1 MSYRL
6 SEEDYKLLL
15 VLQAGKHPAAA
26 KKSGKIPHT
35 RCTADGYTFDSKLEL
50 ARYNGLK
57 LLLKA
62 GRIRDLR
69 VHTKFGLVVNGE
81 KVGTYTDDFDYW
93 WVPSL
98 GPAIFV
104 VEDVK
109 SAFTRKDRH
118 YRRARKLMKA
128 CHNIDI
134 QEV

>member
-15 VLQAGKHPAAA
+15 ALLAGKQPEAA
-26 KKSGKIPHT
+26 KKPGKIPHT
-35 RCTADGYTFDSKLEL
+35 RCFADGYTFDSKREL
-50 ARYNGLK
+50 ARYNELR
-57 LLLKA
+57 LLLKG

-93 WVPSL
+93 KLSR
-98 GPAIFV
+98 GPDVFV

-109 SAFTRKDRH
+109 SAFTRIDQH

-128 CHNIDI
+128 CHGIDI